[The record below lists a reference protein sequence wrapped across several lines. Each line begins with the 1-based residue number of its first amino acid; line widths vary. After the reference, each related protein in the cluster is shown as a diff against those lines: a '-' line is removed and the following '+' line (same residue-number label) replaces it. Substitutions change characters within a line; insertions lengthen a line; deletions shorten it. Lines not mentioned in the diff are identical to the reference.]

1 MTSEGSPLVREFIPL
16 VDFLGAALGQNTE
29 VVLHDVTDLNNSV
42 IAIANGHISGRR
54 VGSPATNLML
64 RVLREGSIGGEP
76 FITNYP
82 GITKRSARPLRSAT
96 YFIREGG
103 RIVGMLCLNTD
114 QSAIHALMA
123 VADEL
128 REQAF
133 PTVHGAGEEEP
144 EQLFGTV
151 TDMAAAAVADYLD
164 RVLCPVEDL
173 TATQRTDI
181 VRELDESGF
190 FQLKNGV
197 ATLASHLGVS
207 EPTVYRYLQNV
218 RASADKT

>member
-1 MTSEGSPLVREFIPL
+1 MVREFVPL

-29 VVLHDVTDLNNSV
+29 VVLHDVTDVDSSV
-42 IAIANGHISGRR
+42 IAIANGHISGRD

-64 RVLREGSIGGEP
+64 RVLREGSSGDEP

-82 GITKRSARPLRSAT
+82 GRTKRSARPLRSAT
-96 YFIREGG
+96 YFIREEG

-114 QSAIHALMA
+114 QSAIHALVTA
-123 VADEL
+123 ADEL

-133 PTVHGAGEEEP
+133 SAAPGVGEERT

-151 TDMAAAAVADYLD
+151 TDMAAAAVSDYLD

-173 TATQRTDI
+173 TPAQRTDI

-207 EPTVYRYLQNV
+207 EPTVYRYLQTV
-218 RASADKT
+218 RTSTGKP